1 MKYAGLLLKETAD
14 KNEKIITPQQG
25 YEVFKERAN
34 LAQEIFSIL
43 TLNTKHQIIHERLIC
58 IGIVNE
64 CLVHPRE
71 VFRTAIMDGA
81 TSIILSHN
89 HPSGDPTPSVAD
101 IKITKQ
107 LIESGK
113 IIGIEVIDHVI
124 IGDNG
129 NFVSLRETEPCLF

>member
-1 MKYAGLLLKETAD
+1 MKNAGLLLKETAD
-14 KNEKIITPQQG
+14 KNEKIIIPQHV
-25 YEVFKERAN
+25 YEIFKESAN
-34 LAQEIFSIL
+34 LAQETFSIL
-43 TLNTKHQIIHERLIC
+43 TLNIKKQVIHERLIC
-58 IGIVNE
+58 IGIADE

-129 NFVSLRETEPCLF
+129 NFVSLRETGPCLF

>member
-14 KNEKIITPQQG
+14 KNEKIITPQHV
-25 YEVFKERAN
+25 YEVFKESAN

-71 VFRTAIMDGA
+71 VFRAAIMDGA

>member
-14 KNEKIITPQQG
+14 KNEKIIIPQHV
-25 YEVFKERAN
+25 YEIFKESAN
-34 LAQEIFSIL
+34 LAQETFSIL
-43 TLNTKHQIIHERLIC
+43 TLNIKKQVIHERLIC
-58 IGIVNE
+58 IGIADE

-129 NFVSLRETEPCLF
+129 NFVSLRETGPCLF